1 MTDIKTQLA
10 TDLVETFLTVNQQEI
25 TKPYRD
31 KLRKSAEKAIH
42 NDEAAICLSHCPA
55 HLRDAFRRI
64 VIAEAYKARVKGQF
78 FRAEKKETW
87 I

>member
-1 MTDIKTQLA
+1 MTDIKTQPA

-42 NDEAAICLSHCPA
+42 NDEAPICLSHCPA

-64 VIAEAYKARVKGQF
+64 VIESAYQERVKGEIF
-78 FRAEKKETW
+78 MSEKKETW